1 MFQTEVCRSLPAADV
16 HMGVFINGG
25 TSKWFMMKNPTQM
38 DDLGVPFGKHTKNYG
53 KINHF

>member
-1 MFQTEVCRSLPAADV
+1 
-16 HMGVFINGG
+16 MGVFINGG